1 MWNAESVK
9 TLRKYGP
16 MCELSLVLQ
25 RGFFFFKETVVSGS
39 GTKMWKAGLCY
50 EFGLFVAQSPHLGH
64 QLSPI
69 ET

>member
-1 MWNAESVK
+1 MAQCVNFPWSF
-9 TLRKYGP
+9 
-16 MCELSLVLQ
+16 
-25 RGFFFFKETVVSGS
+25 RGAFFFFKETVVSGS